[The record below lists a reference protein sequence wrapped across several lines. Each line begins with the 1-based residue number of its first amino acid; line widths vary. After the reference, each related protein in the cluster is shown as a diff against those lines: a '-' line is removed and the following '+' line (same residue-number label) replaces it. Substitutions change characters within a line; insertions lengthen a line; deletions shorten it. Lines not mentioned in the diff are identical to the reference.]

1 MQKGVIRRAVLGAL
15 AVLVI
20 SGCSGMTGVIK
31 DAVLP
36 SADKGIEAT
45 VQVGKENNK
54 GLVNA
59 KLDASKSVDVG
70 EVTGN
75 ANIGSGNTVTNDA
88 KTMIGLVLA
97 GMLLPMLLLFWIMPT
112 PQWLQRRYNAP
123 LRPT

>member
-1 MQKGVIRRAVLGAL
+1 MRKGVIRRAVLGAL

-45 VQVGKENNK
+45 VQMGKENNK